1 MPSPALSES
10 RSLVG
15 GLPPPRGKGARALN
29 RSAPILSTPT
39 VDPMPLCLRERPME
53 SALPKPA
60 DETVYV
66 NGGGGWR

>member
-1 MPSPALSES
+1 MPL
-10 RSLVG
+10 L
-15 GLPPPRGKGARALN
+15 PRGKGARALN

-39 VDPMPLCLRERPME
+39 VHPNAAAPLEVPME
-53 SALPKPA
+53 SAHPKPA